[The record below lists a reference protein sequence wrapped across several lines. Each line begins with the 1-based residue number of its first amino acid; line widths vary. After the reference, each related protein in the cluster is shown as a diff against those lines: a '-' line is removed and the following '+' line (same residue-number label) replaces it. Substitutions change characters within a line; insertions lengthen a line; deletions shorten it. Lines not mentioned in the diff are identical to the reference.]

1 MKKTVFCLF
10 LSALMICP
18 LASCG
23 GSGTVSSGAPAQ
35 DGVQN
40 APAGTEPEETAP
52 ETLPSNLPDSD
63 LGGFVLTLFRSGV
76 YFPETGIWRDE
87 LTGDTVGDAI
97 FNRNKYI
104 EETYNCSIEL
114 LETSDEH
121 ASRAVS
127 KYIQSG
133 DDTVDVVFDGGEYIG
148 LSGASFLDL
157 NSLEHFDFTQPWW

>member
-76 YFPETGIWRDE
+76 YFPETGIWRD
-87 LTGDTVGDAI
+87 
-97 FNRNKYI
+97 
-104 EETYNCSIEL
+104 
-114 LETSDEH
+114 
-121 ASRAVS
+121 
-127 KYIQSG
+127 
-133 DDTVDVVFDGGEYIG
+133 
-148 LSGASFLDL
+148 
-157 NSLEHFDFTQPWW
+157 